1 MNEIIKLLEDKN
13 QWYRKYLAC
22 TEAFVAALRHAPEV
36 ALDEM
41 ELFYGNRESLLKI
54 LDSLDTK
61 IQALVEENERMA
73 PEVSTAQTTKVQFHL
88 REKETIVE
96 KIVLLDKEMME
107 EIELLRT
114 KGEEK
119 LKLLAKGKRA
129 LAKYKSTGNQGQNE
143 KIDERV

>member
-13 QWYRKYLAC
+13 QWYRKYLSC

-54 LDSLDTK
+54 LDSLDVR
-61 IQALVEENERMA
+61 IQEHMAQVERMA
-73 PEVSTAQTTKVQFHL
+73 PEINTSQSTKIQFHL
-88 REKETIVE
+88 REKDSIVE

-107 EIELLRT
+107 EIELLRA

-119 LKLLAKGKRA
+119 LKLLAKGKKA
-129 LAKYKSTGNQGQNE
+129 LSKYKSTSKHNE

>member
-1 MNEIIKLLEDKN
+1 MNDIIKLLEDKN

-54 LDSLDTK
+54 LDSIDTK
-61 IQALVEENERMA
+61 IQEQIKQVERMA
-73 PEVSTAQTTKVQFHL
+73 PEVSTSQSTKIQFHL
-88 REKETIVE
+88 REKDSIVE

-107 EIELLRT
+107 EIEILRT

-119 LKLLAKGKRA
+119 LKLLAKGKKA
-129 LAKYKSTGNQGQNE
+129 LAKYKSTGKQNE